1 MSEPADID
9 GILRLANEVR
19 AARLP
24 SPTTARRI
32 REEAGVSIRD
42 AAHALEVDP
51 ITLIRWE
58 HSRTKPRREH
68 AQRWRSL
75 LDALEGATK

>member
-1 MSEPADID
+1 MDVD

-19 AARLP
+19 AAKLP
-24 SPTTARRI
+24 SPATARRI

-42 AAHALEVDP
+42 AAKALDVDP
-51 ITLIRWE
+51 ITVIRWE

-68 AQRWRSL
+68 ARRWREL